1 MANKKC
7 GQMQCGFNVMGGCQ
21 KCSVCGANPNEV
33 NEHCDKCY
41 NCENDEGLL
50 RWDMETKEKEAELI
64 KQKLMELLGGKKEKE
79 PTKEEK
85 EEKIK
90 QACYVS

>member
-7 GQMQCGFNVMGGCQ
+7 GQMKCGFNVMGGCQ
-21 KCSVCGANPNEV
+21 KCDVCGANPNEV
-33 NEHCDKCY
+33 NGNCDRCW
-41 NCENDEGLL
+41 NCENDEDLL
-50 RWDMETKEKEAELI
+50 RWDSEAQD
-64 KQKLMELLGGKKEKE
+64 KQKEVLEQKLKELLKGNKE